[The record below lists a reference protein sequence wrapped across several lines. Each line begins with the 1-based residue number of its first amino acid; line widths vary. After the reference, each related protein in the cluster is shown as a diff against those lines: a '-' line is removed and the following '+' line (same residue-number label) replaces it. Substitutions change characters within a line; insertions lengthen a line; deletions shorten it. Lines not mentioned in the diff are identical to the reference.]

1 MQWIGYI
8 VTGFCA
14 AAPIL
19 VALLTWRGAADNRLS
34 ALERRATKASDE
46 RDSQKASLAAM
57 RNDLTSASKD
67 VAALQKEERLS
78 DRIATLDRKIDA
90 LLQGRAG
97 GF

>member
-19 VALLTWRGAADNRLS
+19 VALLTWRGAADNRLT
-34 ALERRATKASDE
+34 ALERRATKASEE
-46 RDSQKASLAAM
+46 RDSQKGDLAAL

-67 VAALQKEERLS
+67 ITSLQREERLS

-90 LLQGRAG
+90 LLQGHTG